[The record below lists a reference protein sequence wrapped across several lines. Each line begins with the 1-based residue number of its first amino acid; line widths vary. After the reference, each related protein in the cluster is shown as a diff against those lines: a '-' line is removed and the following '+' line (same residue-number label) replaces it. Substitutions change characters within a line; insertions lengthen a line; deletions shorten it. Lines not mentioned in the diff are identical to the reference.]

1 MSDISLSESEDED
14 GLPSDLPATKAAPP
28 RAPVDRKASTEGLQA
43 MTWIR
48 TPPSTPPHARAPVP
62 SHVLVLRE
70 ETRTLLGIDNEELAR
85 AFLAEFQVERSSTD
99 PNSGDILLHFLDPSR
114 MEAAESFASALL
126 GDTLARVQEAHLVAE
141 TYDADTLAQENI
153 ERQRKI
159 DRDLGA
165 APAGRRKPAARER
178 GESEERRKKAK
189 DGEES
194 IGMSIGPQRYQVKQ
208 AERRAEGL
216 PISRVSCFS
225 HTQIY

>member
-14 GLPSDLPATKAAPP
+14 GLPSDLPASKACPP

-43 MTWIR
+43 MKWIR

-70 ETRTLLGIDNEELAR
+70 ETRTLLGIENEELAR

-99 PNSGDILLHFLDPSR
+99 PNGDILLHFLDPSR
-114 MEAAESFASALL
+114 MEAAEGFASALL
-126 GDTLARVQEAHLVAE
+126 GDTLTRVQEAHLVAE

-178 GESEERRKKAK
+178 GKSEERKKKAK

-194 IGMSIGPQRYQVKQ
+194 IGMSIGPQRYQVNKQ
-208 AERRAEGL
+208 SSSERRGL

-225 HTQIY
+225 HNQA